1 MIFDAAEFGN
11 ILENVEHTFSP
22 DLIIKDPQCICNKT
36 TVDQEI
42 NNSLRI
48 TMRWKDRVSPVNSK
62 IHQDI
67 LLLTI

>member
-1 MIFDAAEFGN
+1 MKG
-11 ILENVEHTFSP
+11 
-22 DLIIKDPQCICNKT
+22 ICNKT